1 MRKSVIPALI
11 GLLLVVGFVGAQQI
25 DFTPPRVVYDVS
37 GNIVPSSSDSKDMG
51 LSSALWRTT
60 YVTRSIQGSK
70 TKALTESSATDV
82 VQIAIPNGDFADF
95 QIQWTVFASDS
106 TDHQTV
112 TGYTAFSCVNKAD
125 TETCTTADIHADLN
139 SVSAGTLT
147 CTETTSAGT
156 NAVMFTLN
164 CVSSL
169 TQTTLDAY
177 VRLALLNSQTLTPQ

>member
-37 GNIVPSSSDSKDMG
+37 GNIVPSASDSKDMG
-51 LSSALWRTT
+51 LSSALWRTA
-60 YVTRSIQGSK
+60 YVTRSIQGAK
-70 TKALTESSATDV
+70 TKTLTESSATDV

-95 QIQWTVFASDS
+95 EIRWTVFASDG

-112 TGYTAFSCVNKAD
+112 TGHTAFSCVNKAD
-125 TETCTTADIHADLN
+125 TETCATADVYADIN
-139 SVSAGTLT
+139 PVSAGTLT
-147 CTETTSAGT
+147 CTETTAAGT

-177 VRLALLNSQTLTPQ
+177 YRLDMLNAQTVVPQ